1 MATDVGA
8 KKGEIPKQ
16 YNYNQHFRELIKEI
30 CTCHKKDGYDNFENI
45 SIMVREK
52 NTNLNFQFVKE
63 DTKVKRSF
71 QLTPLEEKI
80 LNDFSAKNQKK
91 ATLLNN
97 YMDDVMAQA
106 KLFEWGGVSF
116 SDEEWYKI
124 KMAMKK
130 LLVKNDCEYIRFF
143 GKIYGVKSD
152 YYVIQALLKR
162 YPMKNPPVHVESRGN
177 EGINRYTFWVSNSI
191 LESWYELPDITP
203 QQLVA
208 SRQFKYHFTGDLNSK
223 VKAFRSFPGKEMHLL
238 KCQIVRILH
247 SSSIVPKGYL
257 KASENFKDQL
267 EGKVT
272 EFDEEYKSPSFEE
285 MKSPEGESWIHEHA
299 YIYPNGKVIDP
310 SIETQVDRMRGITED
325 EGYKVKEG
333 EGENA
338 NEIDLKYWK
347 VKVVG
352 DQMVHNRANGDPIT
366 HAVVLVKNTRW
377 PGTLCVWKE
386 EKFANIY
393 VGFGIKAIGSPFTPT
408 QYGTVDKDPNDTNE
422 HPEPNPDKEP
432 PPPEEEKKEGE
443 EGEEGAEGEEN
454 KEEEQ

>member
-1 MATDVGA
+1 
-8 KKGEIPKQ
+8 
-16 YNYNQHFRELIKEI
+16 
-30 CTCHKKDGYDNFENI
+30 
-45 SIMVREK
+45 
-52 NTNLNFQFVKE
+52 
-63 DTKVKRSF
+63 
-71 QLTPLEEKI
+71 
-80 LNDFSAKNQKK
+80 
-91 ATLLNN
+91 
-97 YMDDVMAQA
+97 
-106 KLFEWGGVSF
+106 
-116 SDEEWYKI
+116 
-124 KMAMKK
+124 
-130 LLVKNDCEYIRFF
+130 
-143 GKIYGVKSD
+143 
-152 YYVIQALLKR
+152 
-162 YPMKNPPVHVESRGN
+162 
-177 EGINRYTFWVSNSI
+177 
-191 LESWYELPDITP
+191 
-203 QQLVA
+203 
-208 SRQFKYHFTGDLNSK
+208 
-223 VKAFRSFPGKEMHLL
+223 MHLL